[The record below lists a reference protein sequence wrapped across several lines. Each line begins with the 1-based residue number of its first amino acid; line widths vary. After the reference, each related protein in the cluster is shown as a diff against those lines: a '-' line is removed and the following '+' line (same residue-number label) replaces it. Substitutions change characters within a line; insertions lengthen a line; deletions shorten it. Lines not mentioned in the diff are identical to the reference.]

1 MITEDYGG
9 ICPNCGYT
17 RMCVRYGTSG
27 WYQFD
32 ACPNCGFACGYADG
46 NKDVDFGW
54 DVWKEVLKANGW
66 NPIPESMEKYKKHI
80 DSLPQPEP
88 LYSRTVWN
96 YQDSK
101 SPKITVENIM
111 KIVERQRF
119 MMRET
124 VKFT

>member
-46 NKDVDFGW
+46 NEKPDFGW
-54 DVWKEVLKANGW
+54 DVWKAVLEVDNFKPL
-66 NPIPESMEKYKKHI
+66 PSSMPAFKRFI
-80 DSLPQPEP
+80 DSLPTPQT
-88 LYSRTVWN
+88 LNSRTVWN
-96 YQDSK
+96 YNDSK
-101 SPKITVENIM
+101 SPNITIEAIM
-111 KIVERQRF
+111 KIVERQNF
-119 MMRET
+119 MREK
-124 VKFT
+124 VIFT